1 MFKHTQK
8 IGFDTLSSYFGK
20 FAFRVNILYLVLTED
35 QTFPWMQ
42 VIAKKKISLTCP
54 IMGELT

>member
-1 MFKHTQK
+1 MLNKVLKSTWAPIMFKHTQK

-35 QTFPWMQ
+35 QTFPRAQ
-42 VIAKKKISLTCP
+42 VIAK
-54 IMGELT
+54 